1 MTKREPRDYV
11 LAGFT
16 YDARVLAA
24 ASWHLNLQLEQ
35 PLVFGID
42 EVVDHQI
49 EQEVAALREV
59 FEARADDLH
68 QLVWWQR
75 VRRPVCTCGL
85 VVRSMELLGEP
96 VGHLDQQRWTPAP
109 AVVVKVDDGQS
120 VYVSAC
126 QGCRE
131 LSRTDDLGSARRWL
145 DEHVCGES
153 GGRTGEPGI
162 SERPG

>member
-1 MTKREPRDYV
+1 MANPL
-11 LAGFT
+11 LA
-16 YDARVLAA
+16 
-24 ASWHLNLQLEQ
+24 
-35 PLVFGID
+35 
-42 EVVDHQI
+42 
-49 EQEVAALREV
+49 
-59 FEARADDLH
+59 
-68 QLVWWQR
+68 
-75 VRRPVCTCGL
+75 
-85 VVRSMELLGEP
+85 LLGEP

-126 QGCRE
+126 QRCRE